1 MKNIKISIITVVK
14 NGMPFLKDAIKSVDN
29 QTYKNI
35 EQIIVYS
42 KSIDDTEN
50 YLTKLKNKKI
60 IYDKNSVNKFGSLNL
75 AVKYCSGDYVGIL
88 HADDFFYHQK
98 TIENLVN
105 FINKNNSDAIYGN
118 IKFCKKYN
126 VNKIT
131 RVWTAGQFKW
141 SNLKL
146 GWMPPHTSIFL
157 KKKILEDNLYSEKY
171 SISGD
176 YDFILKIFLNT
187 NYSINYFNEHLIV
200 MRTGGDSTNI
210 KLFYKK
216 FSQDLMI
223 AKKFFK
229 NYIFCI
235 IFKILRKINQFL
247 KTS

>member
-131 RVWTAGQFKW
+131 RVWTAGQFKR

-157 KKKILEDNLYSEKY
+157 KKKFWKITY
-171 SISGD
+171 
-176 YDFILKIFLNT
+176 ILK
-187 NYSINYFNEHLIV
+187 
-200 MRTGGDSTNI
+200 NI
-210 KLFYKK
+210 
-216 FSQDLMI
+216 
-223 AKKFFK
+223 
-229 NYIFCI
+229 
-235 IFKILRKINQFL
+235 QFL
-247 KTS
+247 EIMISF